1 MPTSSEV
8 PAPAAAGGRAGGGHG
23 SPADGTQGTFAALSV
38 SNFRRYISGQALSL
52 IGTWVETV
60 AQALLVLRLTHS
72 GVVLGLT
79 TAARYAPVLLLSPY
93 AGLLVDRFPKRRVLL
108 ITQAGLGLVSLALGS
123 LVLSGIVDLGQIVVL
138 ALVFGTFS
146 AADNPARQAF
156 VAEVVGRD
164 LIRNAVTLN
173 STAVNVARVIGPAV
187 AAVLVST
194 VGLGWCFIGNA
205 ISFCFVIASLL
216 LLDGRQL
223 HPARPVRRAAGQLRA
238 GLRYAARVAD
248 IARPLLMMAVIG
260 TFTFEFEVSLPLLAR
275 DTFGGTGTTYSWL
288 VGALGAG
295 AVLGGLYAARSQR
308 TGLRR
313 LTRAAA
319 AYAVAVGLL
328 AAAPTLA
335 AAVAACAITGAA
347 SVVFLTTGNSTIQL
361 ASDPAYRGRVTA
373 LWSLALVGSTPIGS
387 PIIGAVSQLTSPRW
401 ALALGAAACAAAVA
415 IGHWPVPPPSQPGAA
430 GTGPVSAPLRQ
441 PEPVIQPGR
450 LRPSYAS

>member
-1 MPTSSEV
+1 
-8 PAPAAAGGRAGGGHG
+8 
-23 SPADGTQGTFAALSV
+23 
-38 SNFRRYISGQALSL
+38 
-52 IGTWVETV
+52 
-60 AQALLVLRLTHS
+60 
-72 GVVLGLT
+72 
-79 TAARYAPVLLLSPY
+79 
-93 AGLLVDRFPKRRVLL
+93 
-108 ITQAGLGLVSLALGS
+108 
-123 LVLSGIVDLGQIVVL
+123 L

-146 AADNPARQAF
+146 AVDNPARQAF

-205 ISFCFVIASLL
+205 VSFCFVIASLL

-223 HPARPVRRAAGQLRA
+223 HPVRPVRRAGQLRA
-238 GLRYAARVAD
+238 GLRYAATVPA
-248 IARPLLMMAVIG
+248 IARPLLMLAAIG

-275 DTFGGTGTTYSWL
+275 DTFGGTDTTYSWL
-288 VGALGAG
+288 IGALGAG

-313 LTRAAA
+313 LTRAAV

-328 AAAPTLA
+328 AAAPTLP

-361 ASDPAYRGRVTA
+361 TSDPAYRGRVTA

-387 PIIGAVSQLTSPRW
+387 LIIGSLSQLTSPRW
-401 ALALGAAACAAAVA
+401 ALALGAAACAAATA
-415 IGHWPVPPPSQPGAA
+415 IGYWPVSIRSQPGPADTEPVAA
-430 GTGPVSAPLRQ
+430 LLWQ
-441 PEPVIQPGR
+441 PEP
-450 LRPSYAS
+450 LRNRA